1 MINRQYHK
9 SFICLGFLISL
20 SSVGKLIAQN
30 TSFEFWPE
38 TDIWYRLSP
47 SWRLSAFV
55 PVTKY
60 HESQERDLNIY
71 LQADYAWGQTKNSIY
86 MRLVDQNRYQLLK
99 TWMVRPGYMAGWSLD
114 DPENS
119 YAEDMIFAE
128 IHRRIP
134 IKGNVLISQRI
145 RSDFRWVGQEP
156 EFSYR
161 IRYRLM
167 VEKEVSPRKTS
178 VVPYFNIEPF
188 YDSRYNYFNRVRII
202 GGTTIS
208 WKSWFALE
216 GNLTYQYDGHYSTK
230 NLYALNVIIHIFFET
245 KRHKV

>member
-1 MINRQYHK
+1 MTGLNATN
-9 SFICLGFLISL
+9 S
-20 SSVGKLIAQN
+20 LIAQN
-30 TSFEFWPE
+30 SSFEFWPE
-38 TDIWYRLSP
+38 TDIWYRISP
-47 SWRLSAFV
+47 SFRLSVFV

-71 LQADYAWGQTKNSIY
+71 LQADYAWGHTKNSIY
-86 MRLVDQNRYQLLK
+86 MRLVDQNQYQLLK
-99 TWMVRPGYMAGWSLD
+99 TWMIRPGYMAGWSLD
-114 DPENS
+114 DPENE
-119 YAEDMIFAE
+119 YAEDMVFAE
-128 IHRRIP
+128 IHKRIP
-134 IKGNVLISQRI
+134 LRGDVLISQRI
-145 RSDFRWVGQEP
+145 RTDFRWVGPEP

-167 VEKEVSPRKTS
+167 VEKEVSPRTTS
-178 VVPYFNIEPF
+178 VVPYLNVEPF

-216 GNLTYQYDGHYSTK
+216 GNLTYQYDGYYSTK